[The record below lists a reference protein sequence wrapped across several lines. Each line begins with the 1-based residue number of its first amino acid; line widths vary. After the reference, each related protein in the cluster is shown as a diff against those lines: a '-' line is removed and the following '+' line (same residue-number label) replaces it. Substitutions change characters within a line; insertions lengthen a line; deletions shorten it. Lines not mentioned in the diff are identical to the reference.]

1 MVSKFKIAFLFLFI
15 LSTFKVDAGVV
26 ITGTRQIYLSNKKE
40 LTVKLDNNGSKPALV
55 QTWID
60 DGDVKTTPMT
70 STSPF
75 IITPPVFRLDPSK
88 GQMLRVVYTGGD
100 ALPKDRESV
109 FWLNVLE
116 IPPEPTPT
124 EAAEQAN
131 MLQMAFRSR
140 IKLFYRPATLTGTQ
154 EKAVDDITISKVDG
168 KLKISNNSPY
178 YVSLS
183 NIEAIN
189 EKNERV
195 ILKDASM
202 VPPKG
207 EELLASD
214 KSLAL
219 TKTVNFKFINDYGAY
234 VDASKQLK

>member
-1 MVSKFKIAFLFLFI
+1 MFRISQVFLLLI
-15 LSTFKVDAGVV
+15 SLLLAQQAVAGVV

-40 LTVKLDNNGSKPALV
+40 LTIKLDNNGSKPALV

-60 DGDVKTTPMT
+60 DGDVNTTPMD
-70 STSPF
+70 SKSPF

-116 IPPEPTPT
+116 IPPEPTEKET
-124 EAAEQAN
+124 AEKPN
-131 MLQMAFRSR
+131 ILQMAFRSR
-140 IKLFYRPATLTGTQ
+140 IKLFYRPATLNVPQ
-154 EKAVDDITISKVDG
+154 EKAIDDITISQVDG

-183 NIEAIN
+183 NIETMN
-189 EKNERV
+189 EKTERV
-195 ILKDASM
+195 KLKDALM
-202 VPPKG
+202 LQPKS
-207 EELLASD
+207 EELLTMD
-214 KSLAL
+214 KNLPL
-219 TKTVNFKFINDYGAY
+219 NRTIYFKFINDYGAY
-234 VDASKQLK
+234 VDVSKQLK